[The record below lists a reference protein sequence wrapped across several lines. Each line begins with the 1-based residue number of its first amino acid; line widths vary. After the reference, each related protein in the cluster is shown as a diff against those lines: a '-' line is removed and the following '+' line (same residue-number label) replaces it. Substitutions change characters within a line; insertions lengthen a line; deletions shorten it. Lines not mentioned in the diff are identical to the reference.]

1 MPSLTRGEWITL
13 TIFLLALSLNG
24 LLINDAVQRS
34 LGLCGDGFAQTPC
47 EEEVEEEE
55 EEHE

>member
-13 TIFLLALSLNG
+13 LLFIFALSLNVA
-24 LLINDAVQRS
+24 LINDAAQRS

-55 EEHE
+55 HE

>member
-47 EEEVEEEE
+47 EEEVEEV
-55 EEHE
+55 EHE

>member
-13 TIFLLALSLNG
+13 IIFLLVLSLNWV
-24 LLINDAVQRS
+24 LINDAVQRN

-55 EEHE
+55 HE